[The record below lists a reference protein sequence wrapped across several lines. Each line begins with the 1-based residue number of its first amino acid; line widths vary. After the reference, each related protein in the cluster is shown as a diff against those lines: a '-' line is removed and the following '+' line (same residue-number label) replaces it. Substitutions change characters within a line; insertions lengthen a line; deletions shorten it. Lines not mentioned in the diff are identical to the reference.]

1 MPAPA
6 RGYALVLVSASCFGT
21 LGVFSKL
28 FYDAGGDA
36 YTLLFLRF
44 AVTGPVLALL
54 AYLLRNP
61 WPGRKAAVLGAS
73 LGAFQLGVGIAL
85 FEGFERAPVA
95 LVTLLYFAYPLI
107 TVVGA
112 ALLFH
117 EELGLRRAL
126 ILVVALA
133 GVALTIGAP
142 ESATWVGIVLGLAA
156 GLCVAALILSSRHL
170 MSAYPLTPLVLGGL
184 MFTSPAIVLAL
195 TLPAR
200 AADFD
205 LSGEAWAW
213 ATASVVVGA
222 VIPIGLFYSG
232 VRRVGAGTAGLLSVA
247 EPLVSVL
254 LAYAVLGES
263 LTALQ
268 LVGGVLIVASVVA
281 LSLQRPV
288 RSYGA
293 RQ

>member
-1 MPAPA
+1 MHAPA
-6 RGYALVLVSASCFGT
+6 RGYLLVLVSASCFGT

-44 AVTGPVLALL
+44 AITGPALALI
-54 AYLLRNP
+54 AYALRNP
-61 WPGRKAAVLGAS
+61 WPGRRAALLGAS
-73 LGAFQLGVGIAL
+73 LGALQLGVGLAL
-85 FEGFERAPVA
+85 FEGYARAPVA

-107 TVVGA
+107 TVVLA
-112 ALLFH
+112 AVLFG
-117 EELGLRRAL
+117 EELGVRRAL

-133 GVALTIGAP
+133 GVALTIGVP
-142 ESATWVGIVLGLAA
+142 ESATWVGITLGLVA
-156 GLCVAALILSSRHL
+156 GLGVAALILSSRYL
-170 MSAYPLTPLVLGGL
+170 MASYPLTPLVLGGL

-195 TLPAR
+195 ALPAR
-200 AADFD
+200 SADFD
-205 LSGEAWAW
+205 LSTEAWGW
-213 ATASVVVGA
+213 AIASVVVGA

-232 VRRVGAGTAGLLSVA
+232 IRLVGAGTAGLLSVA

-254 LAYAVLGES
+254 LAYAVLDES

-281 LSLQRPV
+281 LSFQRAPL
-288 RSYGA
+288 RTGA
-293 RQ
+293 RE

>member
-1 MPAPA
+1 M
-6 RGYALVLVSASCFGT
+6 
-21 LGVFSKL
+21 
-28 FYDAGGDA
+28 
-36 YTLLFLRF
+36 
-44 AVTGPVLALL
+44 LL

-61 WPGRKAAVLGAS
+61 WPGRRVALAGTALGV
-73 LGAFQLGVGIAL
+73 FQLGVGLAL
-85 FEGFERAPVA
+85 FEGYARAPVA

-112 ALLFH
+112 ALLFR
-117 EELGLRRAL
+117 EEMGVRRGL
-126 ILVVALA
+126 ILLVALA

-170 MSAYPLTPLVLGGL
+170 MVSHSITPLVLGGL
-184 MFTSPAIVLAL
+184 MFTSPAIAL
-195 TLPAR
+195 TLAMPFR
-200 AADFD
+200 PVDFD
-205 LSGEAWAW
+205 LSGEAWCW
-213 ATASVVVGA
+213 ALASVVIGA

-268 LVGGVLIVASVVA
+268 LVGGALIIASVVA
-281 LSLQRPV
+281 LSLQRPRAITGSEPPV
-288 RSYGA
+288 DTVPPA
-293 RQ
+293 